1 MCAGV
6 AEIVGAL
13 GVPHNPF
20 SALLVAQGGDG
31 AAEPRRLYGAA
42 AGHLHAMRP
51 DTLIVFTTD
60 HYNLFFDVSVPIFA
74 IGVAE
79 STSGP
84 SDYPMLPHYE
94 IAVDAVL
101 AKQIQTAVVDDGFD
115 VGMSQEF
122 ELDHTITAPLGVMI
136 PRMDVALVPLWIS
149 TSMRPIPSAQ
159 RCHALGRAIRH
170 AVERSPLERRV
181 AVVASGAFSF
191 EVGGPRMSEDSH
203 VGVPDPEWAL
213 RVTELLAAGDVDDA
227 PQRNDARP
235 ARRGRECERRDPQL
249 DRDARNRR
257 RRRAAVHRGPDSRGP
272 RVRRVECQ
280 VSVYAVDKVCRRVV
294 CEPGFADRLRED
306 PESALRAAT
315 PPLSD
320 SERELLLAGDVGR
333 LGRMGANFFLLHQLG
348 RFELLGLT
356 LASYADRIRA
366 EYRSERAG

>member
-1 MCAGV
+1 MARDAGVRHAMAQALVCAGV

-20 SALLVAQGGDG
+20 SALLIAQGGDG
-31 AAEPRRLYGAA
+31 AAEPRRLYGAV

-84 SDYPMLPHYE
+84 SDYPMLPYYE

-136 PRMDVALVPLWIS
+136 PRMDVAVVPLWIS

-159 RCHALGRAIRH
+159 RCHALGRAIRA

-191 EVGGPRMSEDSH
+191 EVGGPRMSEHSH

-213 RVTELLAAGDVDDA
+213 RVTELLAAGDVETVLSETTPAQLAAAGNASGEILNWIAMLGTFDA
-227 PQRNDARP
+227 GVPLFIEAQGADGHAFAAWSAR
-235 ARRGRECERRDPQL
+235 
-249 DRDARNRR
+249 
-257 RRRAAVHRGPDSRGP
+257 
-272 RVRRVECQ
+272 
-280 VSVYAVDKVCRRVV
+280 
-294 CEPGFADRLRED
+294 
-306 PESALRAAT
+306 
-315 PPLSD
+315 
-320 SERELLLAGDVGR
+320 
-333 LGRMGANFFLLHQLG
+333 
-348 RFELLGLT
+348 
-356 LASYADRIRA
+356 
-366 EYRSERAG
+366 